1 MKISIISTSHR
12 KNSESIRIS
21 EIMKKIILKI
31 DKDIKCY
38 NLDMLKKKIPL
49 WTSDKEKNSKFWDK
63 EFKNLITYFFRWFHN
78 NSARIRRYGS

>member
-21 EIMKKIILKI
+21 EIMKNIILKI
-31 DKDIKCY
+31 NKDIKCY
-38 NLDMLKKKIPL
+38 NLDMLKKIPL

-63 EFKNLITYFFRWFHN
+63 EFKKFHLI
-78 NSARIRRYGS
+78 